1 MSGKHNCV
9 VIVATIKALKLHGGV
24 EYADLLKEN
33 LEALKKG
40 CENLKQHANA
50 ISKTF
55 KLPFIITL
63 NTFTT
68 DTEKEIS
75 VLKKLFKEISFKMK
89 SGQKVVKVELSLLKK
104 LLNYAIRK
112 ILLNMLMI

>member
-75 VLKKLFKEISFKMK
+75 VLKKLFKENLIQNEVWAKGSKGGIELAK
-89 SGQKVVKVELSLLKK
+89 KVGVT
-104 LLNYAIRK
+104 
-112 ILLNMLMI
+112 